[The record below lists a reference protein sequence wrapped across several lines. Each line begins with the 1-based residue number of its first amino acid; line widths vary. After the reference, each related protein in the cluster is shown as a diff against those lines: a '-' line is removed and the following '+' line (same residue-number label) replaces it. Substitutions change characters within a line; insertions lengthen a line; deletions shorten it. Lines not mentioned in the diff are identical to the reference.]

1 MVVIRR
7 FGRYR
12 YVCGIWR
19 FLSCQY
25 CGVSVRFG
33 SGCDTSCRIPATPAA
48 QAPTSHTP
56 PAGGDLVV
64 VCLAG
69 CVLRYSAVRIGSISS
84 VRFSRSAFLDSA
96 NLDFGCRKPANPK
109 FPESDI
115 ASDIEGPFPKP

>member
-56 PAGGDLVV
+56 PAGGGVSGG
-64 VCLAG
+64 VCFAIF
-69 CVLRYSAVRIGSISS
+69 CVRIGSISS
-84 VRFSRSAFLDSA
+84 VR
-96 NLDFGCRKPANPK
+96 GQVI
-109 FPESDI
+109 SDTNGSVCDTLRFAI
-115 ASDIEGPFPKP
+115 KVLLKQP